1 MGMNQSEAKDIND
14 NHEAPAPQDIREK
27 TLALGFEIT
36 RRAALQK
43 SFADLCLFLV
53 NDLRAFIEFDRCF
66 IIMHIGGSS
75 RVVAMNHQPSIEKK
89 SASYLKMND
98 LGAGIKSLGKGL
110 LLSCDGTDCDFGLHG
125 IADDVRSAVKAYIE
139 FSKCSYF
146 LSLPLVDRDQPVAH
160 IVCEFFG
167 DKPPHRL
174 PVVAF
179 IEAAPLLAP
188 VLLEKWLLEQKPGLV
203 KLLDPVTPTRKM
215 LELSDRRLWIAGA
228 VVLTFIIWLLFLF
241 PIDYTVGGETL
252 IVPWERHF
260 AFCKIEGLI
269 DKVLVKEGAHV
280 KQGEVLADLDPKE
293 IHFKIAKTER
303 EIEIMARQIER
314 LTREA
319 DKTPSKLGERKIAEL
334 ERQKKIEELK
344 FLKWQSQFLAIKA
357 PTTGIIMTKD
367 VDSLA
372 GKKISAGEPFCE
384 IAAHGELAA
393 EVLVPDNKAAIIRQK
408 QTVDVY
414 LNNNP
419 LKSYKLEVDEVA
431 PSAEVMPRQGNVC
444 RVKAKF
450 PQAPESAMVG
460 MTGIGKIHVEQ
471 TNLWSIISEA
481 IALRWNQLSL
491 YL

>member
-1 MGMNQSEAKDIND
+1 MNQSEAKDMND
-14 NHEAPAPQDIREK
+14 KHDAPAPQDIREK
-27 TLALGFEIT
+27 TLALAFEIV
-36 RRAALQK
+36 RRTALQK
-43 SFADLCLFLV
+43 TFSDLCLFLV
-53 NDLRAFIEFDRCF
+53 NDMRAFIEFDRCF

-89 SASYLKMND
+89 SESYSRMND

-110 LLSCDGTDCDFGLHG
+110 LLSCDGDDCDFGLHG
-125 IADDVRSAVKAYIE
+125 IADDIKTAVKSYTE
-139 FSKCSYF
+139 FSKCRYF
-146 LSLPLVDRDQPVAH
+146 LSLPLVDSDQPVAH
-160 IVCEFFG
+160 IVCEFFA
-167 DKPPHRL
+167 DKAPHRL

-188 VLLEKWLLEQKPGLV
+188 ILLEKWLLEQKPGLV
-203 KLLDPVTPTRKM
+203 KLLDPIAPSRKRFDV
-215 LELSDRRLWIAGA
+215 SDRRWWIAGA
-228 VVLTFIIWLLFLF
+228 LALTLMIWMLFLF

-252 IVPWERHF
+252 IVPWERNF

-280 KQGEVLADLDPKE
+280 KQGEVLAVLDPKE
-293 IHFKIAKTER
+293 IQFKIAKTER

-344 FLKWQSQFLAIKA
+344 FLRWQSQFLTIKA
-357 PTTGIIMTKD
+357 PTGGIIMTKD

-384 IAAHGELAA
+384 IAAPGELAA
-393 EVLVPDNKAAIIRQK
+393 EVLVPDNKAAIVRQG
-408 QTVDVY
+408 QTVNVY

-419 LKSYKLEVDEVA
+419 LTSYKLEVNEVA
-431 PSAEVMPRQGNVC
+431 PSAEVMPKQGNVC

-450 PQAPESAMVG
+450 PLAPESAMVG

-471 TNLWSIISEA
+471 TNLWSIILEA
-481 IALRWNQLSL
+481 AALRWNQLSL